1 MDARSK
7 GLGATILQ
15 QGRPIAYALRA
26 LTKSQRNYAQIEKE
40 ALAVVFGC
48 QKFHQYIYGRTV
60 TVESDHKPLESIF
73 RKPLLSAPLCL
84 QRLLLAVHEY
94 VLKIECKPG
103 KLMFVADVDNISMT
117 PKKHWYRKQ
126 RLTVLHSTN
135 TFL

>member
-48 QKFHQYIYGRTV
+48 QKFHQYVYGRTV
-60 TVESDHKPLESIF
+60 TVESDHNPLESIF

-117 PKKHWYRKQ
+117 PKKNLYRKQ
-126 RLTVLHSTN
+126 RLTLHSTN
-135 TFL
+135 TYL